1 MAGKKG
7 GTSVASATEEKR
19 ETGIRARIDR
29 VFDDEKGKL
38 KAVASANIGDFAV
51 HGIRLYQDDKGEF
64 FISMPSNSYKNAK
77 GETQYDDIFH
87 PVTKEARNALS
98 DAVMDAYEQKL
109 AEAQTASQSSSSRNL
124 SWLWSIPKRLWAVRI
139 SSFQQRLLFFS
150 EHGVVS
156 VPIL

>member
-7 GTSVASATEEKR
+7 GASVASATEEKR

-109 AEAQTASQSSSSRNL
+109 AEAQTASQSQGNESA
-124 SWLWSIPKRLWAVRI
+124 PEQVQKM
-139 SSFQQRLLFFS
+139 
-150 EHGVVS
+150 
-156 VPIL
+156 

>member
-1 MAGKKG
+1 M
-7 GTSVASATEEKR
+7 
-19 ETGIRARIDR
+19 
-29 VFDDEKGKL
+29 
-38 KAVASANIGDFAV
+38 

-109 AEAQTASQSSSSRNL
+109 AEAQTASQSQGNESA
-124 SWLWSIPKRLWAVRI
+124 PEQVQKM
-139 SSFQQRLLFFS
+139 
-150 EHGVVS
+150 
-156 VPIL
+156 

>member
-7 GTSVASATEEKR
+7 GTSVASATLEKR

-109 AEAQTASQSSSSRNL
+109 AEAQTASQSQGNESA
-124 SWLWSIPKRLWAVRI
+124 PEQVQKM
-139 SSFQQRLLFFS
+139 
-150 EHGVVS
+150 
-156 VPIL
+156 

>member
-109 AEAQTASQSSSSRNL
+109 AEAQTASQSQGNESA
-124 SWLWSIPKRLWAVRI
+124 PEQVQKM
-139 SSFQQRLLFFS
+139 
-150 EHGVVS
+150 
-156 VPIL
+156 

>member
-7 GTSVASATEEKR
+7 GASVASATEEKR

-109 AEAQTASQSSSSRNL
+109 AETQTASQSQGNESA
-124 SWLWSIPKRLWAVRI
+124 PEQVQKM
-139 SSFQQRLLFFS
+139 
-150 EHGVVS
+150 
-156 VPIL
+156 

>member
-51 HGIRLYQDDKGEF
+51 HCIRLYQDDKGEF

-109 AEAQTASQSSSSRNL
+109 AEAQTASQSQGNESA
-124 SWLWSIPKRLWAVRI
+124 PEQVQKM
-139 SSFQQRLLFFS
+139 
-150 EHGVVS
+150 
-156 VPIL
+156 

>member
-1 MAGKKG
+1 MAGNKG

-109 AEAQTASQSSSSRNL
+109 AEAQTASQSQGNESA
-124 SWLWSIPKRLWAVRI
+124 PEQVQKM
-139 SSFQQRLLFFS
+139 
-150 EHGVVS
+150 
-156 VPIL
+156 

>member
-7 GTSVASATEEKR
+7 GTSVATTTEEKR

-64 FISMPSNSYKNAK
+64 FISMPSNSYKNSK

-109 AEAQTASQSSSSRNL
+109 AEAQTASQSQGNESA
-124 SWLWSIPKRLWAVRI
+124 PEQVQKM
-139 SSFQQRLLFFS
+139 
-150 EHGVVS
+150 
-156 VPIL
+156 

>member
-7 GTSVASATEEKR
+7 GASVASATEEKR
-19 ETGIRARIDR
+19 ETGIRAHIDR

-109 AEAQTASQSSSSRNL
+109 AEAQTASQSQGNESA
-124 SWLWSIPKRLWAVRI
+124 PEQVQKM
-139 SSFQQRLLFFS
+139 
-150 EHGVVS
+150 
-156 VPIL
+156 

>member
-1 MAGKKG
+1 MAGKKCG
-7 GTSVASATEEKR
+7 ASVASATEEKR

-109 AEAQTASQSSSSRNL
+109 AEAQTASQSQGNESA
-124 SWLWSIPKRLWAVRI
+124 PEQVQKM
-139 SSFQQRLLFFS
+139 
-150 EHGVVS
+150 
-156 VPIL
+156 

>member
-7 GTSVASATEEKR
+7 GASVASATEEKR

-38 KAVASANIGDFAV
+38 KAVASANIGDFTV

-109 AEAQTASQSSSSRNL
+109 AEAQTASQSQGNESA
-124 SWLWSIPKRLWAVRI
+124 PEQVQKM
-139 SSFQQRLLFFS
+139 
-150 EHGVVS
+150 
-156 VPIL
+156 

>member
-7 GTSVASATEEKR
+7 GASVASATEEKR
-19 ETGIRARIDR
+19 ETGIRARINR

-109 AEAQTASQSSSSRNL
+109 AEAQTASQSQGNESA
-124 SWLWSIPKRLWAVRI
+124 PEQVQKM
-139 SSFQQRLLFFS
+139 
-150 EHGVVS
+150 
-156 VPIL
+156 

>member
-7 GTSVASATEEKR
+7 GTSVTSATEEKR

-109 AEAQTASQSSSSRNL
+109 AEAQTASQSQGNESA
-124 SWLWSIPKRLWAVRI
+124 PEQVQKM
-139 SSFQQRLLFFS
+139 
-150 EHGVVS
+150 
-156 VPIL
+156 

>member
-87 PVTKEARNALS
+87 PVTKRKCHRQRLP
-98 DAVMDAYEQKL
+98 
-109 AEAQTASQSSSSRNL
+109 SSSTS
-124 SWLWSIPKRLWAVRI
+124 P
-139 SSFQQRLLFFS
+139 RLL
-150 EHGVVS
+150 
-156 VPIL
+156 